1 MSSHHIPTSTGREE
15 AVKDAHDGS
24 GTPQAR
30 PSHTAAPGPLAGEV
44 LVTSP
49 AAFVTLL
56 RAVLREELAAYRPE
70 PTVWLDREGV
80 AVLLGYQPGYIS
92 ELVRKHGLPAHGPRR
107 KPRFNRGEVL
117 RWADQRGRRHHGS
130 S

>member
-1 MSSHHIPTSTGREE
+1 MSSHHVPTSTGREE
-15 AVKDAHDGS
+15 AVKDAHDVS
-24 GTPQAR
+24 GTAQAR
-30 PSHTAAPGPLAGEV
+30 PSYTEASGPLAGEV
-44 LVTSP
+44 LVTSR

-70 PTVWLDREGV
+70 PPEWLDRDDV

-92 ELVRKHGLPAHGPRR
+92 ELVRKHGLPAHGPSR
-107 KPRFNRGEVL
+107 KRRFNRGEVL
-117 RWADQRGRRHHGS
+117 RWADQRGGRHHGS